1 MGNRIKDLYYT
12 LKEKTEKDGIITC
25 ENDEEFYFAAG
36 QLIYY
41 LVSQSEAKNKTQ
53 GLVTPFLE
61 LSTSTKLKQAII
73 TMYKK
78 YGYKIDLGAHK
89 INNLI
94 GMVTGYET
102 QAKASDHQDLIIS
115 GICSK
120 NIIYAG
126 KKEEE

>member
-1 MGNRIKDLYYT
+1 MRWKSHVRCGAG
-12 LKEKTEKDGIITC
+12 EKTEIISKS
-25 ENDEEFYFAAG
+25 YLSLSAG

-102 QAKASDHQDLIIS
+102 QSKASDYQDLIIS